1 MELFSLSC
9 FHSNVKSVWC
19 VTASQPLQGQ
29 TEVWFLVA
37 SITLCFIPCL
47 RLCYIVCSEWPNFMV
62 FWCVTI
68 FTLEFNRHGIHTIA
82 PKQLRFKLLGNKLLV
97 WYCQWKLSFI
107 KIASI
112 WWEIRYG
119 VEHLLFTWKSHIT
132 FYFLIFLFLFFIVF
146 LCVITTRNK
155 YHCYTKWTL
164 IFIIIVIP
172 LDSILRILEQ
182 NEVNPCCKYE
192 YMIKDIWQAIV

>member
-1 MELFSLSC
+1 MQRQMELFSLSC

-82 PKQLRFKLLGNKLLV
+82 PKQLRFKLLGNKLLILLII
-97 WYCQWKLSFI
+97 YLGLSAEDIGWKN
-107 KIASI
+107 
-112 WWEIRYG
+112 RQ
-119 VEHLLFTWKSHIT
+119 
-132 FYFLIFLFLFFIVF
+132 IFKCIIFEKIVF
-146 LCVITTRNK
+146 
-155 YHCYTKWTL
+155 
-164 IFIIIVIP
+164 
-172 LDSILRILEQ
+172 
-182 NEVNPCCKYE
+182 
-192 YMIKDIWQAIV
+192 